1 VPDHHPGAAGA
12 ADAGDPPA
20 ELLSDSVALTAHSHE
35 DGTVTELHVSR
46 REPQGSTHETPL
58 LFVHGAWHGAWCW
71 EEHFLDHFAEQ
82 GFRVAALDL
91 RGHGSS
97 PARGRFRTRRL
108 RHYVEDVAEVAATF
122 DRPPVVV
129 GHSMGGM
136 VVQKYLEKH
145 SAPAAV
151 LVASGPPRGV
161 VGITLRVL
169 RHHPLTFLRMN
180 ATWSLYP
187 LVADHDDARAL
198 LFSDR
203 LDEVSA
209 LGYTA
214 KLQDESYLAFLDMLL
229 LDLPRPKRV
238 STPLLVLGGE
248 RDTIFPPPEVHATA
262 KAYGT
267 TAVMFDG
274 GHDLMLEP
282 VWPEVAAA
290 ISAWVS
296 EWVPR

>member
-1 VPDHHPGAAGA
+1 M
-12 ADAGDPPA
+12 
-20 ELLSDSVALTAHSHE
+20 
-35 DGTVTELHVSR
+35 
-46 REPQGSTHETPL
+46 
-58 LFVHGAWHGAWCW
+58 HGAWHGAWCW

-97 PARGRFRTRRL
+97 PAGGWFRSRRL
-108 RHYVEDVAEVAATF
+108 RHYVADVAEVAATF
-122 DRPPVVV
+122 DVPPVVI

-145 SAPAAV
+145 EAPKAV
-151 LVASGPPRGV
+151 LLASGPPRGV

-169 RHHPLTFLRMN
+169 RRSPLTFLRIN

-187 LVADHDDARAL
+187 LVKDPDDARAL
-198 LFSDR
+198 LFGDH
-203 LDEVSA
+203 LDEVTA

-214 KLQDESYLAFLDMLL
+214 RLQDEAYLAFLDMLL
-229 LDLPRPKRV
+229 LDLPKPKRV
-238 STPLLVLGGE
+238 DTDVLVLGGE
-248 RDTIFPPPEVHATA
+248 QDVIFTPPEVHRTAT
-262 KAYGT
+262 AYGT

-282 VWPEVAAA
+282 CWPEVAGTIAR
-290 ISAWVS
+290 WLR
-296 EWVPR
+296 EP

>member
-1 VPDHHPGAAGA
+1 MEPMTDLNV
-12 ADAGDPPA
+12 
-20 ELLSDSVALTAHSHE
+20 V
-35 DGTVTELHVSR
+35 R
-46 REPQGSTHETPL
+46 REPRGTPHPTPL

-71 EEHFLDHFAEQ
+71 EEHFLDFFAEL

-108 RHYVEDVAEVAATF
+108 RHYVSDVAEVAATF
-122 DRPPVVV
+122 DTPPVVV

-136 VVQKYLEKH
+136 VVQKYLERH

-151 LVASGPPRGV
+151 LLASGPPRGFIGV
-161 VGITLRVL
+161 TLRVL
-169 RHHPLTFLRMN
+169 RQHPLTFLRMN

-187 LVADHDDARAL
+187 LVAHHEEARAL

-203 LDEVSA
+203 MDDVTA

-214 KLQDESYLAFLDMLL
+214 RLQDEAYLAFLDVLL

-238 STPLLVLGGE
+238 STPVLVLGGTL
-248 RDTIFPPPEVHATA
+248 DAIFPPAEVHATA

-274 GHDLMLEP
+274 AHDLMLEP
-282 VWPEVAAA
+282 VWPEVATA
-290 ISAWVS
+290 IS
-296 EWVPR
+296 EWVRR